1 MLMTILIGN
10 YTFPVIIQKTFPMLS
25 TLLVLL
31 GSKLRV
37 RRGSEPALNLK
48 ESEPRVSCKDRRNGT
63 RSRPRHS
70 PDELQEVSSVIL
82 TFFFECVYKCI
93 YLNIW
98 CGCILVCVCACMH
111 MCVTVYLCLHQGL
124 FL

>member
-1 MLMTILIGN
+1 MYAAPRMQEVLDRHYIFPLI
-10 YTFPVIIQKTFPMLS
+10 FQKTFPMLS
-25 TLLVLL
+25 TLLVPL

-70 PDELQEVSSVIL
+70 PDELQEVS
-82 TFFFECVYKCI
+82 
-93 YLNIW
+93 W
-98 CGCILVCVCACMH
+98 
-111 MCVTVYLCLHQGL
+111 
-124 FL
+124 